1 MGAILLMRTI
11 LIGIFALTL
20 VGCAASPPRAIELS
34 AHASEAMGKPS
45 STVAPSPLI
54 PTRTVTPSRIPT
66 LTPTRA
72 PSPTPTY
79 TRTPTQTAVPTATPT
94 DTPLPTQA
102 PSPTSTPRPPTATPW
117 PGVPARAEALAEG
130 VWRCPGGIEGAA
142 YVGSAQSNKFHN
154 PHCQWAEKIKS
165 ENRLCFASREAALAY
180 GYVPCKVC
188 KP

>member
-1 MGAILLMRTI
+1 MSAIPLMRTL

-20 VGCAASPPRAIELS
+20 VGCAASPPRGTELS
-34 AHASEAMGKPS
+34 AHASEAMEKPS
-45 STVAPSPLI
+45 STVVPSPFI
-54 PTRTVTPSRIPT
+54 PTRTVTPSPIPT

-79 TRTPTQTAVPTATPT
+79 TRTPTQTAVPTSTPT
-94 DTPLPTQA
+94 DTPPPTQV

-117 PGVPARAEALAEG
+117 PGVPAGAEALAEG
-130 VWRCPGGIEGAA
+130 VWRCPGSIEGAA
-142 YVGSAQSNKFHN
+142 YVGSAQSNKFHK

-165 ENRLCFASREAALAY
+165 ENRLCFASREATLAY